1 MSPDKLAYMANQIA
15 GFFRSRKHDEAVA
28 GIADHISSFWEP
40 RMRAQFF
47 ELIANDPDRF
57 DPLVR
62 EAAGKVRK
70 VKGAVAGG

>member
-15 GFFRSRKHDEAVA
+15 NFFKTRPHEEALA

-47 ELIANDPDRF
+47 ELLKTDTEKF

-62 EAAGKVRK
+62 EAGARVRP
-70 VKGAVAGG
+70 VSHV

>member
-15 GFFRSRKHDEAVA
+15 GFFRSRPHDEAVA

-47 ELIANDPDRF
+47 ELIASDAGKF
-57 DPLVR
+57 DALVQ
-62 EAAGKVRK
+62 EAAPKVRP
-70 VKGAVAGG
+70 VKP